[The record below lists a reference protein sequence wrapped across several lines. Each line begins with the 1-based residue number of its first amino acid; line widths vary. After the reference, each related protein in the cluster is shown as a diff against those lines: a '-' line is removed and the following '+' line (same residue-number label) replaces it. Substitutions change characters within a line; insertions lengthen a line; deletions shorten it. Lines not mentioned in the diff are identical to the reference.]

1 VTFKTMLNGGES
13 PLLVPPTILADSPL
27 VLQMPVA
34 GDESS
39 FSSTAAFGALRQSR
53 LPDACC
59 LPLVCLDPALR
70 SIAPPLIA

>member
-1 VTFKTMLNGGES
+1 VIFKTMLNGGES
-13 PLLVPPTILADSPL
+13 PLLVPPAILADSPL
-27 VLQMPVA
+27 VSPTPMA

-39 FSSTAAFGALRQSR
+39 FSSTAASGVLRQSR